1 MKAGSGLRIVL
12 DTNVYISAAILG
24 RVCEEIIQT
33 CRFSNLEVFIS
44 KDIISELTDKL
55 SQKFLWQDEQIN
67 VFLGSIL
74 EFCEVIKVEQEI
86 SYIKDDP
93 DDDKILECAVTINC
107 DFIISGDNHLLKL
120 KSYKG
125 IKILNPADF
134 LLILRDENIL

>member
-1 MKAGSGLRIVL
+1 MRIVL

-74 EFCEVIKVEQEI
+74 EFCELIKVEEEI
-86 SYIKDDP
+86 NYIKDDP
-93 DDDKILECAVTINC
+93 DDDKILECAMTADCNLIV
-107 DFIISGDNHLLKL
+107 SGDNHLLKL

-134 LLILRDENIL
+134 LLVLRDESS